1 MFVITINQFLLHV
14 LSVPLL
20 SCRGYIVERRSEW
33 RRDAAHGWPLL
44 APSWSPPPRHC
55 TRHISIFSLSTATT
69 WWRLLLSSTGCKTQ
83 WAAACHV
90 APCSVL
96 RWIRHVPLHQQSPLR
111 PPCGPSLL
119 LSSRTQ
125 TQRLLIAWRCTV
137 DSRAGNEG
145 PRSFAITER
154 APIRLAEDWLV

>member
-20 SCRGYIVERRSEW
+20 SCSGYIVERRSEW
-33 RRDAAHGWPLL
+33 RRHAAHGWPLL
-44 APSWSPPPRHC
+44 APSWPPPPQHC
-55 TRHISIFSLSTATT
+55 TRHISIFSLSTTANMM
-69 WWRLLLSSTGCKTQ
+69 
-83 WAAACHV
+83 AAATFLHWLQDTVGGTMYCDDET
-90 APCSVL
+90 
-96 RWIRHVPLHQQSPLR
+96 RHVPLHQQSPLR

-125 TQRLLIAWRCTV
+125 TQRLLIAWSCTV

-154 APIRLAEDWLV
+154 APIRLAEGWLA

>member
-44 APSWSPPPRHC
+44 APSWPPPPQHC

-69 WWRLLLSSTGCKTQ
+69 WWRLLLSSPGCKTQ
-83 WAAACHV
+83 WAA
-90 APCSVL
+90 PCTAMMKPDMFHYTSNL
-96 RWIRHVPLHQQSPLR
+96 
-111 PPCGPSLL
+111 PCG
-119 LSSRTQ
+119 RRAVQ
-125 TQRLLIAWRCTV
+125 AYC
-137 DSRAGNEG
+137 SRAGHRHRDCSLHEAVQWTVELETKVHEVSQSRRG
-145 PRSFAITER
+145 P
-154 APIRLAEDWLV
+154 LLG

>member
-44 APSWSPPPRHC
+44 APSWPPPPRHC

-83 WAAACHV
+83 WAA
-90 APCSVL
+90 PCTAMMKPDMFHYTSN
-96 RWIRHVPLHQQSPLR
+96 LH
-111 PPCGPSLL
+111 CGRRAVQDYC
-119 LSSRTQ
+119 SRAGLQ
-125 TQRLLIAWRCTV
+125 TQRLLIAWSCTV
-137 DSRAGNEG
+137 DTRAGNEG

-154 APIRLAEDWLV
+154 APIRLAEGWLA